1 MKAKEELRMALEKT
15 KREYLQESEM
25 MALQVTDLQA
35 SLTRSEQQSTRREE
49 SLRQEIKHLQQVCN
63 LNKLSSINP

>member
-15 KREYLQESEM
+15 KRELIQESEM

-35 SLTRSEQQSTRREE
+35 SLTRNEQQSNRREE
-49 SLRQEIKHLQQVCN
+49 NLRQEIKHLQQV
-63 LNKLSSINP
+63 